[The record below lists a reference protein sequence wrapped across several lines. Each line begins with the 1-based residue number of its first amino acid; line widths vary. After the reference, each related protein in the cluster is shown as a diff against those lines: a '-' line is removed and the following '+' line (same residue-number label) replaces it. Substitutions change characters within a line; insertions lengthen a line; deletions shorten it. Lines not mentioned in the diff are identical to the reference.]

1 MKIEWSEDFKKRCAK
16 ADKSYGWEEG
26 EALERASN
34 ILDHAYYEE
43 DLDELD
49 QTGSI
54 SFEFS
59 DWLIDA
65 GPFTGHIDRFDV
77 DKDNILNWHEYYM
90 YRKTVFKLEKTA

>member
-1 MKIEWSEDFKKRCAK
+1 MKIEWSEDFKKWCEK
-16 ADKSYGWEEG
+16 ADKSYSWKEG

-34 ILDHAYYEE
+34 ILDHAYFEE

-59 DWLIDA
+59 GWLIDA

-77 DKDNILNWHEYYM
+77 DKDSILNWKEYYA
-90 YRKTVFKLEKTA
+90 YRKTMFKLKRSA

>member
-1 MKIEWSEDFKKRCAK
+1 MKIEWSEDFKKWCAK
-16 ADKSYGWEEG
+16 ADKSYGWKEG

-34 ILDHAYYEE
+34 ILDHAYFEE

-65 GPFTGHIDRFDV
+65 GPFTGYIDRFDV
-77 DKDNILNWHEYYM
+77 DKDSILNWKEYYA
-90 YRKTVFKLEKTA
+90 YRKTLFKLEGA

>member
-1 MKIEWSEDFKKRCAK
+1 MKIEWSEDFKKWCTK
-16 ADKSYGWEEG
+16 ADKSYGWKEG

-34 ILDHAYYEE
+34 ILDQAYFEE
-43 DLDELD
+43 DLDELE

-65 GPFTGHIDRFDV
+65 GPFTGRIDRFDV
-77 DKDNILNWHEYYM
+77 DKDNILNWQEYYA
-90 YRKTVFKLEKTA
+90 YRKTMFKLEKTA